1 MYMSVI
7 KRIHIRTFSNS
18 VVLYGKDKEWQA
30 IKREKREKY
39 ERRLDKIKNANP
51 FGTNVGMKHQLA
63 LLDLPDPEDPAL
75 QNIGNNDITAQFDA
89 QISDSDIFQKRMESK
104 IPYKQ
109 LIDKDKVRRIIV
121 KKKYFPSPEIPSLV
135 TVMEKELMKK
145 LFKEQNWTIE
155 ELSESFAIT
164 PFGVGKIVKKKEF
177 LPKDPKL
184 RFEHD
189 KKVQNNWKLL
199 SAGKLDNAETLVDH
213 LERNGQKIFNENRL
227 SAQQRNELLEQL
239 EADAMERKPD
249 LSGEFGQLL
258 LRHQERQREAFIEE
272 NLEDKSLT
280 LDNKSDLKFE
290 KEHFVPKILDSV
302 TEHPSP
308 NPYGGTS
315 MINAE
320 SNSRIDNNYMTI
332 EKFRKKFYKEMK
344 KKYALSDPVAK
355 EYFKWLRQDF
365 KDTKTEELPRVGI
378 LQKML
383 EAPKFEKYASKTKSK
398 PKPPP
403 QLWQFED
410 VVEKIEI
417 PKDIHAEGKTYK
429 VDNSYYDSNG
439 DFLHRIPS

>member
-1 MYMSVI
+1 MLVSVI
-7 KRIHIRTFSNS
+7 KRLHIRTFSNS
-18 VVLYGKDKEWQA
+18 VVLSGKDKEWQA
-30 IKREKREKY
+30 IKRQKREKY
-39 ERRLDKIKNANP
+39 ERRLTKIQNTNP

-89 QISDSDIFQKRMESK
+89 QISDSDIFQKRMESN
-104 IPYKQ
+104 IPYKE
-109 LIDKDKVRRIIV
+109 LIDKDKVRRSIV
-121 KKKYFPSPEIPSLV
+121 KKKYFPSPETPSLV
-135 TVMEKELMKK
+135 TVMEKEMIKK
-145 LFKEQNWTIE
+145 LFKDQNWTIE

-164 PFGVGKIVKKKEF
+164 TFGVRKIVKKGEF

-189 KKVQNNWKLL
+189 KKVQSNWKLL

-239 EADAMERKPD
+239 EADKMERKPN

-258 LRHQERQREAFIEE
+258 LRHQERQREADIKE
-272 NLEDKSLT
+272 NLEDKSLA
-280 LDNKSDLKFE
+280 LDKSNIELE
-290 KEHFVPKILDSV
+290 KEYFVPKLLDSV
-302 TEHPSP
+302 TEHLGP
-308 NPYGGTS
+308 NPYAGTS

-320 SNSRIDNNYMTI
+320 SNSRLDNNFVTI

-344 KKYALSDPVAK
+344 KKAASADPMAK

-365 KDTKTEELPRVGI
+365 KDIKTEELPNVEN

-383 EAPKFEKYASKTKSK
+383 EAPKYEKYANKSK
-398 PKPPP
+398 SEPKP

>member
-1 MYMSVI
+1 MG
-7 KRIHIRTFSNS
+7 KR
-18 VVLYGKDKEWQA
+18 Q
-30 IKREKREKY
+30 KREKY
-39 ERRLDKIKNANP
+39 ERRLTKIKNANP

-121 KKKYFPSPEIPSLV
+121 NKKYFPSPEIPSLV

-145 LFKEQNWTIE
+145 LFKDQNWTIE

-164 PFGVGKIVKKKEF
+164 PLGVKKIVKKGEF

-189 KKVQNNWKLL
+189 KKVQSNWKLL
-199 SAGKLDNAETLVDH
+199 SAGKLDNAETLVD
-213 LERNGQKIFNENRL
+213 Q
-227 SAQQRNELLEQL
+227 
-239 EADAMERKPD
+239 MERKPD

-258 LRHQERQREAFIEE
+258 LRHQERQREADIKE
-272 NLEDKSLT
+272 NLEDKSLA
-280 LDNKSDLKFE
+280 LDKSDMKLD
-290 KEHFVPKILDSV
+290 KEYFVPKLLDSV
-302 TEHPSP
+302 TEHLGP
-308 NPYGGTS
+308 NPYAGTS

-320 SNSRIDNNYMTI
+320 SNSRLNNNFVTI

-344 KKYALSDPVAK
+344 KKAASADPMAK

-365 KDTKTEELPRVGI
+365 KDIKTEELPNVEN

-383 EAPKFEKYASKTKSK
+383 EAPKYEKYANKLKSE
-398 PKPPP
+398 PKP